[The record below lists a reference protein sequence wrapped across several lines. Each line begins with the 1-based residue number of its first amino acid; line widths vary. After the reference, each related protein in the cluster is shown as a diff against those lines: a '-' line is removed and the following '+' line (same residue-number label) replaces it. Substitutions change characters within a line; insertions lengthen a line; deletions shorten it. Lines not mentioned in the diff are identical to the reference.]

1 MVAYLLWWLINLYVW
16 VLIARAIISWVPM
29 FAPGWHP
36 KGFVLVLVETIYSL
50 TDPPLRFMR
59 RFIKPVRLGNVSLDL
74 GFLVLFILLQILAQ
88 LVLVYLPV

>member
-1 MVAYLLWWLINLYVW
+1 MINLYVW